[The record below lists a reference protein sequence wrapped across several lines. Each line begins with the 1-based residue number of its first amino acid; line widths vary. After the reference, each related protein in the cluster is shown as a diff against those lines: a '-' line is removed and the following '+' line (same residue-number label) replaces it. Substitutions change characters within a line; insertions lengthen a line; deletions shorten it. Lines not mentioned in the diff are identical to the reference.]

1 MKNQVSITEERQF
14 ITKEFAD
21 TLAGKIPAPYL
32 RVRDPVQQALVALAK
47 NESRARQR
55 RTGLRPYLDRMIH
68 FWREISL
75 AGFPSAGKALDEC
88 YALLFESTFSL
99 AQSEPDWASDCLA
112 SQPPQ
117 DAHATV
123 ASGLR
128 H

>member
-32 RVRDPVQQALVALAK
+32 RVHDPVQQALVALAK
-47 NESRARQR
+47 NESRTRER

-75 AGFPSAGKALDEC
+75 AALPCGGKGMENC
-88 YALLFESTFSL
+88 YALLVESAFGL
-99 AQSEPDWASDCLA
+99 AE
-112 SQPPQ
+112 
-117 DAHATV
+117 
-123 ASGLR
+123 GE
-128 H
+128 